1 MKHSGTKQECFRR
14 RAAASGFSLMELMVV
29 LVILAILA
37 AFQYPSY
44 KESVRKAKR
53 AEGRAGLT
61 EAMQQQERL
70 YTQQSTYVPFSATH
84 PNGFKWYSG
93 DSPKTSSYELRAEP
107 CKNDTVKN
115 CIVITAR
122 PGTAKVSGSFQD
134 DLCGELS
141 LASNGI
147 RSASGS
153 GNDCW

>member
-1 MKHSGTKQECFRR
+1 MKHLENNRLACGYPQ
-14 RAAASGFSLMELMVV
+14 AAGFSLLELMVV

-44 KESVRKAKR
+44 KESVRKARR
-53 AEGRAGLT
+53 AEGRAALAD
-61 EAMQQQERL
+61 AMQQQERF
-70 YTQQSTYVPFSATH
+70 YSQQSTYAAFSAGG

-93 DSPKTSSYELRAEP
+93 DTPKASSYELLGEA
-107 CKNDTVKN
+107 CKDDSLKN
-115 CIVITAR
+115 CIVIKAM
-122 PGTAKVSGSFQD
+122 PGTARVNASFQD

-147 RSASGS
+147 KSASGT